1 MSVVHIEPREGRTSH
16 EAKHLRQHGF
26 LPMAIVH
33 PHGVTELV
41 KAPIKEVNH
50 AIHEAAGLGIVE
62 CETPAGEHKTMLVKQ
77 IDVEPVSKSI
87 IHVTLQEVHDH
98 DTVRIAVPIVPKG
111 TCRAVQHGEAVLVQP
126 NLHVRV
132 KAEVDHVPHEIE
144 VDVSGLHVGESIT
157 VKDLSLPEGVKCLN
171 PPDDPLFFLKPTVK
185 THAETKPKPAQPLR
199 PETERPEPD
208 LGSASQ

>member
-33 PHGVTELV
+33 PHGETELV
-41 KAPIKEVNH
+41 KAPIKEVKH

-62 CETPAGEHKTMLVKQ
+62 CETPSGEHKTMLVKQ

-98 DTVRIAVPIVPKG
+98 DTVRISVPVVPKG
-111 TCRAVQHGEAVLVQP
+111 ACRAVQHGEAVLVQP

-132 KAEVDHVPHEIE
+132 KAEVECVPHEIE
-144 VDVSGLHVGESIT
+144 VDVSGLHVGESIL
-157 VKDLSLPEGVKCLN
+157 VKHLALPDGVKCLN
-171 PPDDPLFFLKPTVK
+171 APEDPLFFLKPTVK
-185 THAETKPKPAQPLR
+185 PHAEPKPKPARSVQAE
-199 PETERPEPD
+199 PEQAAPD
-208 LGSASQ
+208 SGAAQE